1 MATPSISFD
10 KIASYI
16 ADLKGKVHE
25 TGFKSTPFVQNF
37 KELKTG
43 ADIGTKA
50 IWLKKVLRSSID
62 FVGVGGITNIATTL
76 PIVGSTAS
84 NPVVY
89 NATTG
94 TTELIIAREKMG
106 VTAQPT
112 PTSLTVVRG
121 IKGTTAVAHLAG
133 AKIYIKANAPIG
145 SGKTNRNDARFSER
159 EFNFISNQQYELNV
173 SLMEL
178 QGRMKKWGDVNE
190 ASPEHQM
197 KELKRLSWENM
208 EACAFYDTRYEG
220 TPTGVSTSAV
230 TFTSGQ
236 DASAGGLSEFI
247 TLHGGL
253 TPDSANNPITLANLQ
268 NDVEDLRA
276 RGAFNSVMDT
286 EVGAGNAL
294 LFCGSGVYKALQNQ
308 LAAGR
313 MLSATLDVKEFGLD
327 IRRYD
332 INGVSISIKQSDF
345 VNKGEYFIVPN
356 DKDKFAVEIYRL
368 VEPTLEVPDMD
379 QKSIGMSTTWSYR
392 FGNASI
398 ALRRVGIAE

>member
-1 MATPSISFD
+1 MAIPDISFE

-16 ADLKGKVHE
+16 ADLQGKVHE

-62 FVGVGGITNIATTL
+62 FVRTGGISNVATTL
-76 PIVGSTAS
+76 PIVGSTAA

-89 NATTG
+89 HTNG
-94 TTELIIAREKMG
+94 TTELIIGTEKMG
-106 VTAQPT
+106 VVAAIAGP
-112 PTSLTVVRG
+112 SLTVTRG
-121 IKGTTAVAHLAG
+121 IKGTTAVAHVAG
-133 AKIYIKANAPIG
+133 EKIYIRSNAPIG
-145 SGKTNRNDARFSER
+145 SGKTSRNDARFADR
-159 EFNFISNQQYELNV
+159 EFNYISNYQDELNV
-173 SLMEL
+173 SLLEL

-197 KELKRLSWENM
+197 KELKRLAWENM

-220 TPTGVSTSAV
+220 TPTGVSSADV

-236 DASAGGLSEFI
+236 DAAAGGLAEYI

-253 TPDSANNPITLANLQ
+253 EPDSANTPISLTDLQ
-268 NDVEDLRA
+268 DDVEDLRA

-294 LFCGSGVYKALQNQ
+294 LFCGSAVYKALQNE

-327 IRRYD
+327 IRKYD
-332 INGVSISIKQSDF
+332 INGVSVSIKQSDF
-345 VNKGEYFIVPN
+345 VNAGEYFIVPN

-398 ALRRVGIAE
+398 ALRRVGIDA